1 MPQTQRSFFSIATE
15 RSVVLRAGKIAL
27 IVGLVL
33 AAINHGDRM
42 LSLSMSWDAWLKVG
56 LTFGVPY
63 LVSTYSS
70 VQAVRERER
79 QEVLR
84 KV

>member
-1 MPQTQRSFFSIATE
+1 MPQTQPSFFSIATE